1 MGYLRFEAESVIDEE
16 IKSVVHISMLGKEDE
31 LEEEG
36 YAYENHGSE
45 PVIYHRQEVEYPI

>member
-1 MGYLRFEAESVIDEE
+1 MGYLGFEAESVIDEE